1 MGAHACSGQQAVCMI
16 VHILYRPGT
25 YWGNEY
31 VCVEE
36 QEAHECRSMQR
47 AEVCSA
53 HVSAGTLREENEAV
67 GT

>member
-1 MGAHACSGQQAVCMI
+1 MI
-16 VHILYRPGT
+16 VHILSRPGSH
-25 YWGNEY
+25 WEMNM
-31 VCVEE
+31 CVGEAKEE

-67 GT
+67 GM